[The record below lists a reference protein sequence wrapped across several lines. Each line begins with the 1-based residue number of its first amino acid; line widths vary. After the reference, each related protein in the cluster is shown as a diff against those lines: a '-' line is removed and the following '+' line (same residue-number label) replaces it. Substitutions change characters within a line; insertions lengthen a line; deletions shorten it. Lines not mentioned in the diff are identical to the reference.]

1 MFLGFYLGDAV
12 EATAIKSVFTDH
24 ALSGALAFSSTK
36 VIFMFNVIF
45 HLVSWSNFTVYIS

>member
-1 MFLGFYLGDAV
+1 MQCCANAHTCNLSFWIYLGDAV

-36 VIFMFNVIF
+36 VIYDSSLLF
-45 HLVSWSNFTVYIS
+45 